1 MKSVATYVL
10 ISLSGIVM
18 TPLNTKCFSPF
29 FQYRKENRFLPSMAA
44 VPWSFPFKKAYSL
57 PIALAYLLSE
67 LNRRGQFQ
75 NVCVFL
81 SLIPLISCRFSWFCP
96 DPVSTNPSMCCRVV
110 RIVQTCRLP
119 CGGILPLSRTSC
131 LCKHEPRCEREINT
145 FRIYMEF
152 VIHVHTNFT
161 QIRLRVKLA

>member
-1 MKSVATYVL
+1 MNSVATYVP
-10 ISLSGIVM
+10 ISPSGVVK
-18 TPLNTKCFSPF
+18 TPFITVWFAPF
-29 FQYRKENRFLPSMAA
+29 FSTEMKTAFCQPKQLFHEVLHLRKLL
-44 VPWSFPFKKAYSL
+44 VDSL
-57 PIALAYLLSE
+57 HWPIFFSE

-75 NVCVFL
+75 NSPCMRFL

-119 CGGILPLSRTSC
+119 QGGILPLSRTSC

-145 FRIYMEF
+145 FRIW
-152 VIHVHTNFT
+152 NS
-161 QIRLRVKLA
+161 